1 MKTHDNVKLKTRFMA
16 LIIDYLVIV
25 GYMVILFGICMFIY
39 FVFLGGVPNFNELGM
54 NLVSLSLM
62 LPVLL
67 YHIIMESGKSHA
79 TLGKRKL
86 KIRVTSI
93 NPGSVR
99 LCQIVIRNIIKFLP
113 WQLAHMA
120 IFHAFT
126 LQWKLTP
133 LWIIVLIIIDILPFL
148 WIGLLFR
155 KDHRGLHDLI
165 SKTVVEKEGS

>member
-1 MKTHDNVKLKTRFMA
+1 METYDNAKLKTRFMA
-16 LIIDYLVIV
+16 LLIDYLVIV
-25 GYMVILFGICMFIY
+25 GYMVILLAVNMFIY

-54 NLVSLSLM
+54 NLISLSLM

-67 YHIIMESGKSHA
+67 YHIVMESGKSHA

-86 KIRVTSI
+86 KIRVASI
-93 NPGSVR
+93 KPGTVR
-99 LCQIVIRNIIKFLP
+99 LWQVVIRNTIKFLP

-126 LQWKLTP
+126 LQWELTP
-133 LWIIVLIIIDILPFL
+133 LWTAVLIIIDILPFL
-148 WIGLLFR
+148 WIGFLFR

-165 SKTVVEKEGS
+165 AKTVVEDKAF